1 MASNDY
7 RRLHNNEELIDL
19 FFTQEDRLPRAA
31 IDEAIRRGTEIVPF
45 LSEVVMDRVL
55 WNAELP
61 EWWAPV
67 HATYA
72 LGAIGGQEVL
82 IPLLAAIRWSD
93 AYDNEWVTED
103 LPSIL
108 GSLGEIS
115 YNSLVAVVSDRSAGW
130 SARSIAMDALG
141 SQAMRFPQREEGVM
155 SVLGHIL
162 RDHSEEHGARRS
174 AAFVLLDFRRADY
187 RKELISL
194 AEAERRWQQQY
205 SDYRAAFTPEDVQRD
220 LTSPRIGMDVYI
232 RDWLEFYEPAEI
244 AKRQERWAIEDG
256 RPRPELSPAPRTMR
270 GAVMIGRNDPC
281 PCGSGKPYKRCCWNK
296 LH

>member
-1 MASNDY
+1 MSSHDY
-7 RRLHNNEELIDL
+7 RRLHNEELIDL

-31 IDEAIRRGTEIVPF
+31 IDEAIRRGQEMAPA
-45 LSEVVMDRVL
+45 LSEVAMDRSL
-55 WNAELP
+55 WNSDLP

-82 IPLLAAIRWSD
+82 VPLLAALRWSD

-108 GSLGEIS
+108 GSLGDIS
-115 YNSLVAVVSDRSAGW
+115 FNSLVAVVSDRSAGW

-141 SQAMRFPQREEGVM
+141 SQSLRFPNREEEVM
-155 SVLGHIL
+155 SILGRIL
-162 RDHSEEHGARRS
+162 RDKTEEHGARRS

-187 RKELISL
+187 RNELVSL
-194 AEAERRWQQQY
+194 AQAEERWQGQY
-205 SDYRAAFTPEDVQRD
+205 SDYRAAFTPDDVARD
-220 LTSPRIGMDVYI
+220 LSSPRVGMDVYI
-232 RDWLEFYEPAEI
+232 RDWLDFYEPSEI
-244 AKRQERWAIEDG
+244 SRRQERWAIEDG
-256 RPRPELSPAPRTMR
+256 RQRLEAPSEEPRAARDAL
-270 GAVMIGRNDPC
+270 MIGRNDQC